1 MSILIMLVL
10 GWISYLATRMLVR
23 DARVGT
29 ATPTR
34 PSLARPAPP
43 GGAATDTRTQ
53 HAVAWSALDD
63 LQLTRLL
70 TDAASTNDD

>member
-34 PSLARPAPP
+34 PSLARPEPSVRASW
-43 GGAATDTRTQ
+43 D
-53 HAVAWSALDD
+53 ALDD
-63 LQLTRLL
+63 RQLTRLL
-70 TDAASTNDD
+70 IDAAATKDE